1 MLNLF
6 PRHILNV
13 CLFSIASVT
22 PLNQNIS
29 VMLLLLSSDHQ
40 HYYNILSI
48 IHTIDS
54 VVFLESKEIKW
65 LTCQRTVNKYFYTSN
80 QIKLLSPWGLT
91 WSNCS
96 SSFTLSPPLMNGKE
110 SACNVGDLGSIPG
123 LGRSPEE
130 GNGNPLPVF
139 LPGEFHGERSLACS
153 SPWGHN
159 WVTNTTIHN
168 FLTILSS
175 FIFLNT
181 ERLLHLGPLV
191 FSLDWA
197 TPSLVFLMTKL
208 RWHLLW

>member
-1 MLNLF
+1 MLALF
-6 PRHILNV
+6 PRHILSV
-13 CLFSIASVT
+13 CLFSTAGVT
-22 PLNQNIS
+22 PLNQSIS
-29 VMLLLLSSDHQ
+29 VTLLLLSSDLQ
-40 HYYNILSI
+40 HYYNTLSI
-48 IHTIDS
+48 IHTIGS

-65 LTCQRTVNKYFYTSN
+65 LTCQRTVNTYFYTSN
-80 QIKLLSPWGLT
+80 QTKLLSPWGLT

-96 SSFTLSPPLMNGKE
+96 SSFTLSPPLMNGKK
-110 SACNVGDLGSIPG
+110 SACNVGDLGSI
-123 LGRSPEE
+123 PEE

-139 LPGEFHGERSLACS
+139 LPGEFHGERSLAGNT
-153 SPWGHN
+153 PWGHN

-168 FLTILSS
+168 FLTILFS

-181 ERLLHLGPLV
+181 ERLLHFGPLV